1 MGMNN
6 MNLVNQFM
14 ALVNGGGN
22 PAALA
27 RQMLTNN
34 PKAKEVMAQFQNM
47 ANGRSPK
54 ELAMQL
60 AKQNGVDMEQMMQ
73 FASRLGLS

>member
-1 MGMNN
+1 MNN

-22 PAALA
+22 PAVLA

-60 AKQNGVDMEQMMQ
+60 AKQNGVDVEQMMQ

>member
-1 MGMNN
+1 MNN
-6 MNLVNQFM
+6 VNLVNQFM
-14 ALVNGGGN
+14 ALVNGGSN
-22 PAALA
+22 PATLA

-34 PKAKEVMAQFQNM
+34 PKAREVMAQFQNM

>member
-1 MGMNN
+1 

-22 PAALA
+22 PAVLA

-60 AKQNGVDMEQMMQ
+60 AKQNGVDVEQMMQ

>member
-1 MGMNN
+1 MNN

-22 PAALA
+22 PAVLA

-60 AKQNGVDMEQMMQ
+60 AKQNGVDVDQMMQ